1 MIKVVIALCMMMNG
15 VVVEHTYK
23 DSLSD
28 CLKSKRIAQR
38 NTSERVQW
46 MCGEVEAIVEED
58 WNSGNYRILE
68 IKKVK

>member
-1 MIKVVIALCMMMNG
+1 MVKIVVALCMMMNG
-15 VVVEHTYK
+15 IVVEHTYK

-38 NTSERVQW
+38 NTNDSVKW

-68 IKKVK
+68 IKESK